1 MKHIRGKS
9 KYNSKKITNLTNVND
24 RAVGPNLVKKNKT
37 KKTKNK
43 QNKQRI

>member
-24 RAVGPNLVKKNKT
+24 RAVGPNLVKKKT
-37 KKTKNK
+37 KQKNNK
-43 QNKQRI
+43 QTK